1 MGIFNFNEA
10 QIIISFLIFV
20 RMSAFVVSWPVFGVA
35 NVPNS
40 VKILFA
46 LVLTI
51 IMLPVI
57 PVDLPDEIVN
67 SMNFIIIILKEAFIG
82 LAIGFL
88 GRLFFF
94 AVHIAGQII
103 SVSMGLA
110 GGQLYNPSIG
120 GQTTAIDQFEIM
132 LASLFFIA
140 INGHHIFLTGL
151 VESFTLVP
159 VEQLFISFSQFESY
173 GTILS
178 EIMLMGLKIS
188 APVMISLLLMN
199 VMMGIIGR
207 AVPQINVLITSLP
220 VNILVGFIVLI
231 ISLPLLVGQMDQLV
245 FTSADYV
252 FKMMKGF

>member
-10 QIIISFLIFV
+10 QIIISFLIFI
-20 RMSAFVVSWPVFGVA
+20 RMSAFVVSWPVFGA
-35 NVPNS
+35 TNIPNP

-51 IMLPVI
+51 VMLPTI

-67 SMNFIIIILKEAFIG
+67 SMNFIILIVKEAFIG

-110 GGQLYNPSIG
+110 GAQLYNPSIG
-120 GQTTAIDQFEIM
+120 EQTTAIDQLEIM
-132 LASLFFIA
+132 LASLFFIG
-140 INGHHIFLTGL
+140 INGHHMFLTGL
-151 VESFTLVP
+151 VESFQIVP
-159 VEQLFISFSQFESY
+159 VEQLFVSVQQFGSY
-173 GTILS
+173 GRVLS
-178 EIMLMGLKIS
+178 EIMIMGIKIS
-188 APVMISLLLMN
+188 APIMVSLLLMN

-220 VNILVGFIVLI
+220 VNILVGFVVMIF
-231 ISLPLLVGQMDQLV
+231 SLPLLVGQMDHLI